1 MATFPALTPNTRSL
15 GLGNYPQE
23 SYIGP
28 SGASVRFLQ
37 NTKRVKQMLALTYK
51 SLTEAQLVLLLD
63 HYETQNGSLVPFDLP
78 SEVWAGYGSVP
89 ISSVDYEWRY
99 AESLSVDPSAIN
111 RFDVTINLEIVI
123 A

>member
-1 MATFPALTPNTRSL
+1 MATFPALTPNARSL
-15 GLGNYPQE
+15 SLGDYPQAA
-23 SYIGP
+23 YTGP

-37 NTKRVKQMLALTYK
+37 NTKRIKQTLVLTYK
-51 SLTEAQLVLLLD
+51 SLTETQINLLFS

-78 SEVWAGYGSVP
+78 SEVWAGYDSTP

-99 AESLSVDPSAIN
+99 AASFSVEPSTFN
-111 RFDVTINLEIVI
+111 RFDVTINLESVI